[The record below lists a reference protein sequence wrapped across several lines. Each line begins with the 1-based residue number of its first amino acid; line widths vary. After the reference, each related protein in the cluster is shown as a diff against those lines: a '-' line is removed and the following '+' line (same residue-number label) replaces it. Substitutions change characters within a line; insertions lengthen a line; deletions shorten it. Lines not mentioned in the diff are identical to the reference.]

1 MRICPFF
8 CRSSFFRIKKKQIKK
23 ERIWQRKKITRER
36 LGGVGGW
43 GGYLVAW
50 PRDARQ
56 PERHFLGQSALH
68 QPVTVAGHQ
77 QEGQQDGEL
86 RLWGGKPGENIFIQ
100 DLQ

>member
-1 MRICPFF
+1 MAT
-8 CRSSFFRIKKKQIKK
+8 
-23 ERIWQRKKITRER
+23 KKITRER
-36 LGGVGGW
+36 LG

-77 QEGQQDGEL
+77 QKGQQDGEL
-86 RLWGGKPGENIFIQ
+86 RLQGGKPGENIFIQ